1 MLVGKYKV
9 SSHSVIR
16 DLFYEACEKTKR
28 FGAENV
34 FDYTLGNPSVPVPA
48 AYDAV
53 LKRLADDPDFTT
65 VHGYSAGAGI
75 ESVREKIADFLKGRY
90 GLPYAT
96 RHIFMASG
104 AASAIAH
111 ALRCVVGAGEEV
123 IVFSPFFPEYG
134 PYIDGAGGVMK
145 IVPSDPA
152 TLQIDTDA
160 FEKAVTAKTAAV
172 LLNSPCNP
180 TGVVCGENTLKRMAD
195 ILSEKQKT
203 FGRSVFIV
211 SDEPYREI
219 VFDGKTVPYPSAYW
233 PNTLSCYSFSKAL
246 SVPGDRIGYVAV
258 SPFAEGA
265 DDIAEMCVQ
274 ASRYTGHNCP
284 TAMMQLAVA
293 ETMGLTADLSVYET
307 NMNILYDAFT
317 GLGYETVRPDGTFY
331 LFVRA
336 KEPDAVAFCRKAA
349 AYNLYF
355 VPGDSFG
362 GAGMFRVAF
371 CRDTATVERTVP
383 VLERF
388 TKEVYG

>member
-1 MLVGKYKV
+1 MLVGKYKA

-53 LKRLADDPDFTT
+53 LKRLADDPDFTA

-75 ESVREKIADFLKGRY
+75 ESVRAKIAAFLKGRY
-90 GLPYAT
+90 GLPYAA

-145 IVPSDPA
+145 IVPCDPA

-160 FEKAVTAKTAAV
+160 FEKAVTEKTAAV

-180 TGVVCGENTLKRMAD
+180 TGAVLTPEQMRDIAKIAVMPESTQDVEVLMDATATFTKYASVPAIAMSMGELGLASRTTGERFGSAV
-195 ILSEKQKT
+195 T
-203 FGRSVFIV
+203 FGTAGKASAPGQLPAT
-211 SDEPYREI
+211 ELKEI
-219 VFDGKTVPYPSAYW
+219 LETVH
-233 PNTLSCYSFSKAL
+233 
-246 SVPGDRIGYVAV
+246 
-258 SPFAEGA
+258 AEG
-265 DDIAEMCVQ
+265 
-274 ASRYTGHNCP
+274 
-284 TAMMQLAVA
+284 
-293 ETMGLTADLSVYET
+293 
-307 NMNILYDAFT
+307 
-317 GLGYETVRPDGTFY
+317 
-331 LFVRA
+331 
-336 KEPDAVAFCRKAA
+336 
-349 AYNLYF
+349 
-355 VPGDSFG
+355 
-362 GAGMFRVAF
+362 
-371 CRDTATVERTVP
+371 
-383 VLERF
+383 
-388 TKEVYG
+388 